1 MTTQAIAQQPDHVA
15 STRGISGSFDA
26 QAQGIA
32 SLLRDADARCYSTA
46 RAAGED
52 PSISIRLSNDGVHV
66 ECNHD
71 RHSAVAARQSNANE
85 DRCCHFYP
93 HSDGEDGNRR
103 RHNLVLRLQA
113 IHGTVLLSLDN
124 LCCIKITVLDQLG
137 KQVWS
142 REAQVKKE
150 IIGSLAVLNT
160 VESKITPPP
169 KKNTTRRYHI
179 MWYTPPEAPTHEKQI
194 SSDIKGST
202 RVMLAFPVANDGN
215 PMTEKQDLHAVT
227 PIRKGPFNNKFLVY
241 ANFPL
246 SPSGDILQHSLG
258 DWKLRQAI
266 VDALIKAIKQISL
279 NPTMQYK
286 WIRYL
291 PRKADVCSDP
301 FWRQETASMFD
312 ALLRL
317 PLISVDSGGIFG
329 KLCSV
334 SQLRRLGEDQVD
346 SSGHPLFPDL
356 ETEPLYLSVK
366 YERKDAD
373 ILADYGLEMAQTKDL
388 MSRLRALVESKA
400 WNDKTYLN
408 RHEDWQSRVA
418 RWTLRAWEDGRQ
430 EWRDS
435 LETMKLIPLSS
446 GQFRSP
452 ADTSLPVYFP
462 DIDGVP
468 IPQEVPLDIV
478 LPAAAANPDCRK
490 LYQALGV
497 VSADSATTKA
507 LLAVKQTPSD
517 EVSETPSV
525 PKSDAHLMHPGDDM
539 FNDKTSDLTLV
550 WLSLAKDRP
559 ERFLSRLYK
568 DFSHPACRKGWLAS
582 EERAAIIR
590 ETEITCS
597 NGVTRPIC
605 ETFLPLPSLL
615 TRCERWLSGE
625 PDKTLPFVKMEKPLT
640 ELSHNDEA
648 WTELARNFDMGAD
661 DDLAFTL
668 AILEAV
674 MAEDVRPKRTL
685 SETVVRS
692 YLRLFEQCNGTEKD
706 NALERVRSWF
716 SDNPGVLCTPQANAP
731 KDDAPH
737 TPEWTFPTECR
748 WRAIPGSTSSAQ
760 YTLKDVWDPV
770 LRTLNQ
776 DDSRNLERFFRDV
789 LRIWNV
795 PYVDIEEKL
804 DALTTLAEQESGSN
818 ALLFEGQTKVRQLYK
833 ELEQLAQEAD
843 EPALNLIRNA
853 FKDMSLIYVPS
864 GGTTGKRWFRTSEC
878 VWESD
883 AALVPSVTCLEP
895 TYPGFS
901 RLFVD
906 TLQISGLDLPGSIQ
920 QLAAIR
926 TNKTILSANQ
936 AKKLLQSLNGL
947 LPPVRD
953 TGITF
958 DATGHRDFDIKAVA
972 LRNEVIDCPIFPVRM
987 QDKSVRLMSSS
998 DEFFI
1003 PDGHTCVELLRD
1015 SVDILDFDVDTVR
1028 RLDPLLQVA
1037 GLADKYMSQSISIT
1051 SRASIARIYELDQ
1064 KLSSTICRRAAVWTS
1079 IAAHFKS
1086 PRVSEGTSKL
1096 HRTLKDLRVFAVSK
1110 PMPTSPT
1117 ARENEDNPLRV
1128 EEGVSGKLRIY
1139 IPAASEYFDDREYC
1153 LASRLPLDLAAYL
1166 MACEPNVVDSRIVC
1180 IVGSI
1185 LQVQPRTALRILRD
1199 KDIDF
1204 LGPDFEEAALR
1215 ADQLDFNT
1223 SITPA
1228 KKNIKVRVRLPPAD
1242 TTTPKETEDKS
1253 PPAKIPMLTH
1263 NSPPSLDELLG
1274 MRYPP
1279 RIIPVQKKEQLEL
1292 DPAYSDLLNHIVA
1305 KARVAQLPYEN
1316 AAFDM
1321 STLFNVI
1328 DRDSTTHLVFSFES
1342 DDQTD
1347 WQRMVGAAGE
1357 LFTFELLLALKPK
1370 LPSFSRDNWQSVV
1383 RHFATAHSEYAN
1395 LTKKTGRE
1403 QSDIFYSDSTGLLT
1417 TLFIQRGY
1425 LDETWRRATPDYYIE
1440 VKTTMRNLEKP
1451 FYMSS
1456 DQYDLMQTMNQS
1468 QAYRKR
1474 KQLYVIFRVYG
1485 LNSGNIG
1492 LKVYADPMRA
1502 KEEQRLDFQWTN
1514 DSWVVTPQTSQTY
1527 PTSQTPG
1534 FSTWVPNS
1542 GTGTTFN
1549 FGGTFPVFGASSGS

>member
-1 MTTQAIAQQPDHVA
+1 MTTQAAAQQPNHVA

-32 SLLRDADARCYSTA
+32 SLLRDADAKCYSTA
-46 RAAGED
+46 RAAGKD

-71 RHSAVAARQSNANE
+71 RYSAVAARQSDANE

-124 LCCIKITVLDQLG
+124 LRCIKITVMDQLG

-150 IIGSLAVLNT
+150 IMGTLAVLNT

-169 KKNTTRRYHI
+169 KKNTTSRYHI
-179 MWYTPPEAPTHEKQI
+179 MWYTPPVENPI
-194 SSDIKGST
+194 NSDIKGSN
-202 RVMLAFPVANDGN
+202 RVMLAFPVADDGN
-215 PMTEKQDLHAVT
+215 PMTEKQDLHTVT
-227 PIRKGPFNNKFLVY
+227 PIRKGPFNKKFLVY

-246 SPSGDILQHSLG
+246 SSSGDMIQHSLG

-279 NPTMQYK
+279 NPTMRYK

-301 FWRQETASMFD
+301 FWREDTASMFN

-317 PLISVDSGGIFG
+317 PLLSVDSGGIFG

-356 ETEPLYLSVK
+356 KAETLYLSVK

-373 ILADYGLEMAQTKDL
+373 ILADYGLETAQTKDL
-388 MSRLRALVESKA
+388 MPRLRALVESKA
-400 WNDKTYLN
+400 WNDQIYLD

-418 RWTLRAWEDGRQ
+418 RWILRAWEDGRQ
-430 EWRDS
+430 EWRDA
-435 LETMKLIPLSS
+435 LKTMKLIPLTS

-452 ADTSLPVYFP
+452 ADTTLPVYFP
-462 DIDGVP
+462 DIDGTP
-468 IPQEVPLDIV
+468 IPHDVPLDIV

-497 VSADSATTKA
+497 VSADSATIKA
-507 LLAVKQTPSD
+507 LLAVKQTPTD
-517 EVSETPSV
+517 EVSKTPSV
-525 PKSDAHLMHPGDDM
+525 SKSDAHLMHPGDDM
-539 FNDKTSDLTLV
+539 FNDETSDLTLV

-559 ERFLSRLYK
+559 EHFLLRLHK
-568 DFSHPACRKGWLAS
+568 DFSHPAGRKGWLSS
-582 EERAAIIR
+582 EDKAAIIR

-597 NGVTRPIC
+597 NGVTRLIC
-605 ETFLPLPSLL
+605 ETFLPLPALL

-625 PDKTLPFVKMEKPLT
+625 PDKTLPFVKLEKPLT
-640 ELSHNDEA
+640 GLSHNDEV
-648 WTELARNFDMGAD
+648 WTELARHFDMRAD
-661 DDLAFTL
+661 DDLDFTL

-685 SETVVRS
+685 SETVLGC
-692 YLRLFEQCNGTEKD
+692 YLRLFEQSNGTED

-716 SDNPGVLCTPQANAP
+716 SDNPGVLCTPQANP
-731 KDDAPH
+731 STDGAPH

-748 WRAIPGSTSSAQ
+748 WSAIPGSTSSAQ

-770 LRTLNQ
+770 IGSLNR

-804 DALTTLAEQESGSN
+804 DALTALAEQESGSH
-818 ALLFEGQTKVRQLYK
+818 ALLFEGQATVRQLYK
-833 ELEQLAQEAD
+833 ELEQLTQEAD
-843 EPALNLIRNA
+843 DPALNVIRNA

-864 GGTTGKRWFRTSEC
+864 AGTTGKRWFRTSEC
-878 VWESD
+878 VWESG
-883 AALVPSVTCLEP
+883 AVLISNVPCLES
-895 TYPGFS
+895 TYPDFS

-906 TLQISGLDLPGSIQ
+906 TLQVSGLDFLGVLQ
-920 QLAAIR
+920 QLATVR
-926 TNKTILSANQ
+926 TNKTILSVSQ
-936 AKKLLQSLNGL
+936 AKKLLQSLNGI
-947 LPPVRD
+947 LPPVPD
-953 TGITF
+953 TAGIFNT
-958 DATGHRDFDIKAVA
+958 TGHRDFDTKAVA
-972 LRNEVIDCPIFPVRM
+972 LRNEIIDCSIFPVRM

-1028 RLDPLLQVA
+1028 RLYPLLQAA
-1037 GLADKYMSQSISIT
+1037 GLSDKYMSQSIYIT
-1051 SRASIARIYELDQ
+1051 GKASIARIYELDQ

-1096 HRTLKDLRVFAVSK
+1096 HHTLKDLRVFAVSK
-1110 PMPTSPT
+1110 PMPTSAT
-1117 ARENEDNPLRV
+1117 ARGKEDSPLRI
-1128 EEGVSGKLRIY
+1128 EEGLSGKLKMY

-1153 LASRLPLDLAAYL
+1153 LASRLPLELAAYL
-1166 MACEPNVVDSRIVC
+1166 MQCESNAVDSQIVC

-1185 LQVQPRTALRILRD
+1185 LQVKPITALRILRD
-1199 KDIDF
+1199 KGIDF

-1228 KKNIKVRVRLPPAD
+1228 KKNIKVRVRLPPTG
-1242 TTTPKETEDKS
+1242 TTAPKETEDKS
-1253 PPAKIPMLTH
+1253 PPAKIPTLTH

-1279 RIIPVQKKEQLEL
+1279 RIIPVQKKEQLDL
-1292 DPAYSDLLNHIVA
+1292 DPAYSDLLNHVVT
-1305 KARVAQLPYEN
+1305 KARVTQLPYEC
-1316 AAFDM
+1316 AAYDM
-1321 STLFNVI
+1321 STLFNAI
-1328 DRDSTTHLVFSFES
+1328 DRDSTTQLAFSFKS

-1395 LTKKTGRE
+1395 LTKKNGRE
-1403 QSDIFYSDSTGLLT
+1403 QSDIFYSDSMSLLT
-1417 TLFIQRGY
+1417 ALFIQRGY
-1425 LDETWRRATPDYYIE
+1425 LDETWRGATPDYYIE
-1440 VKTTMRNLEKP
+1440 VKTTMRNLEKA

-1456 DQYDLMQTMNQS
+1456 DQFDLMQTMNQS
-1468 QAYRKR
+1468 QAYQKK

-1485 LNSGNIG
+1485 LHSGNIG

-1514 DSWVVTPQTSQTY
+1514 DSWVVTPQTH
-1527 PTSQTPG
+1527 PKSQTPG
-1534 FSTWVPNS
+1534 FSTWAPSS

-1549 FGGTFPVFGASSGS
+1549 FGGTFSAFGASSDS